1 MKISIIIPT
10 LNEANNISRLINSL
24 WQYGQNQIA
33 EIIVVGSPD
42 STDKTL
48 EIARNLNA
56 FAITSPQKGRG
67 FQMNYGATYATGSI
81 LYFVHADTKIHPDFV
96 SDIQQAISMGFDLGC
111 YRYIFDSA
119 NFLLKINAFFTRFDK
134 IWCRGGDQ
142 TLFIT
147 KSAFEKLEGYRSDFL
162 IMEDYDFIIRARKFF
177 KFKIIPKNVIVSAR
191 KYETNSY
198 FRVQFA
204 NLKVMRMFL
213 SQNYSQK
220 EMAET
225 YKKMLNYR

>member
-1 MKISIIIPT
+1 MKISVIIPT
-10 LNEANNISRLINSL
+10 LNEASNIIRLISSL
-24 WQYGQNQIA
+24 WKYGQNQIA
-33 EIIVVGSPD
+33 EIIVVDSPD
-42 STDKTL
+42 STDN
-48 EIARNLNA
+48 IAEVAQNLK
-56 FAITSPQKGRG
+56 AIFLTSLKKGRG
-67 FQMNYGATYATGSI
+67 FQMNYGATFATGDI
-81 LYFVHADTKIHPDFV
+81 LYFIHADTQINPDFV
-96 SDIQQAISMGFDLGC
+96 SDIQQAIGIGFDLGC

-119 NFLLKINAFFTRFDK
+119 NFLLKINAYFTRFDK

-142 TLFIT
+142 TLFVT